1 MVIQSKKV
9 WLADQFVPAAIEVN
23 DGRITAILPYG
34 TKDVDDDYGDKR
46 IVPGFMDIHCHG
58 AYEFDTNDANEDGL
72 RYWAEHI
79 VSEGV
84 TSFLATT
91 ITQSVEVLTNAVTNV
106 ANVMESGYDGAEIL
120 GIHFEGPYLEDV
132 YKRQIFD
139 HASMW
144 KRVSKNIVPLKSRST
159 ACIINTPF
167 QVFSKAPGKLSLIH
181 I

>member
-23 DGRITAILPYG
+23 DSRITAILPYG
-34 TKDVDDDYGDKR
+34 AKDVDDDYGDKR

-120 GIHFEGPYLEDV
+120 GIHFEGPYLDMK
-132 YKRQIFD
+132 YKGAQPD
-139 HASMW
+139 
-144 KRVSKNIVPLKSRST
+144 
-159 ACIINTPF
+159 
-167 QVFSKAPGKLSLIH
+167 Q
-181 I
+181 

>member
-23 DGRITAILPYG
+23 DSRITAILPYG
-34 TKDVDDDYGDKR
+34 AKDVDDDYGDKR

-84 TSFLATT
+84 TSFDSDSA
-91 ITQSVEVLTNAVTNV
+91 QSVVPDFPGVVFRFFEVPIRN
-106 ANVMESGYDGAEIL
+106 
-120 GIHFEGPYLEDV
+120 F
-132 YKRQIFD
+132 R
-139 HASMW
+139 
-144 KRVSKNIVPLKSRST
+144 R
-159 ACIINTPF
+159 
-167 QVFSKAPGKLSLIH
+167 QVFLCLLHADE
-181 I
+181 

>member
-1 MVIQSKKV
+1 MVIQSKRSG
-9 WLADQFVPAAIEVN
+9 WQTSSSLLPLRVN

-120 GIHFEGPYLEDV
+120 GIHFEGPYLDMK
-132 YKRQIFD
+132 YKGR
-139 HASMW
+139 
-144 KRVSKNIVPLKSRST
+144 T
-159 ACIINTPF
+159 A
-167 QVFSKAPGKLSLIH
+167 
-181 I
+181 

>member
-72 RYWAEHI
+72 RLRRGL
-79 VSEGV
+79 S
-84 TSFLATT
+84 
-91 ITQSVEVLTNAVTNV
+91 
-106 ANVMESGYDGAEIL
+106 IL
-120 GIHFEGPYLEDV
+120 
-132 YKRQIFD
+132 
-139 HASMW
+139 
-144 KRVSKNIVPLKSRST
+144 NIP
-159 ACIINTPF
+159 IEF
-167 QVFSKAPGKLSLIH
+167 FHQLS
-181 I
+181 

>member
-72 RYWAEHI
+72 RYFQDKYPGTMAARIEFDPALSQRMYAAADMFLMPSKFEPCGLSQIIAMRYGTLPI
-79 VSEGV
+79 VRETGGLKDTCLLY
-84 TSFLATT
+84 TSDAAD
-91 ITQSVEVLTNAVTNV
+91 E
-106 ANVMESGYDGAEIL
+106 
-120 GIHFEGPYLEDV
+120 
-132 YKRQIFD
+132 
-139 HASMW
+139 
-144 KRVSKNIVPLKSRST
+144 
-159 ACIINTPF
+159 
-167 QVFSKAPGKLSLIH
+167 
-181 I
+181 